1 MQQLAPE
8 VQRRAAELYTSGLN
22 AARTAAEIGASKTA
36 VLAALRRNGI
46 PIRPAKCPH
55 PVPIDAA
62 TRTEVERRYTAGDC
76 AATVA
81 RDLGIN
87 QSSVFNILRQR
98 GVRVRGLEET
108 TRNPR
113 HVHDLFR
120 EIDTDAKAW
129 LLGLLSADGCVSR
142 RSNTISLALKAVDA
156 DAVEKARAIACPSAL
171 VARKDVRD
179 TRSRGMVAY
188 ARLSWN
194 SAQVKSDLAR
204 CGVTPAKS
212 KTLRPWEGPPHLMSA
227 YWRGMLDGDGS
238 WVRCLR
244 KGRKSWTCTLSLT
257 GTRGVTEGFRGFVS
271 EHTGVRPSLVS
282 YRGVWV
288 CMVGNMTSLRKLIP
302 VLYGNA
308 TVWMDRK
315 RRLADIISATAPG
328 RRFGRG

>member
-8 VQRRAAELYTSGLN
+8 VQRRAAELYTSGLS
-22 AARTAAEIGASKTA
+22 AVRTAAEVGASKTA
-36 VLAALRRNGI
+36 ILDALRRNGI

-62 TRTEVERRYTAGDC
+62 TRTEVERRYAAGDC

-142 RSNTISLALKAVDA
+142 RGNTISLTLKAIDA

-171 VARKDVRD
+171 VARKAARD
-179 TRSRGMVAY
+179 TRSRKMIAY

-212 KTLRPWEGPPHLMSA
+212 KTLRPWEGPPDLMPA

-244 KGRKSWTCTLSLT
+244 EGRKSWTCTLSLT
-257 GTRGVTEGFRGFVS
+257 GTREVTEGFRDFVLGR
-271 EHTGVRPSLVS
+271 TGSRPSHVPS
-282 YRGVWV
+282 RGVWV
-288 CMVGNMTSLRKLIP
+288 CVVGNMTSLRALVPI
-302 VLYGNA
+302 LYDRA

-315 RRLADIISATAPG
+315 KQLADIISATVPG